1 METGPLVV
9 NVIKKIIGRISNG
22 TYPIGKRLPA
32 ERELCR
38 QVNISRGTLRKA
50 LADLEELGVVARR
63 HGSGTVVT
71 RLAPR
76 RLPSHVLPTGF
87 RELSLEDVNFARK
100 TIELAALDYCNG
112 RLSNMALKRMKTLVD
127 LMAENLYVLPEFLRY
142 DAEFHQV
149 LVQAGGN
156 PAIFAAYC
164 AIEEY
169 RRFLHIYTTL
179 NEKDEEISLEYH
191 RKILAALQARNKT
204 LAKRHLTAH
213 LNDVVKNAIKTR
225 KK

>member
-1 METGPLVV
+1 METGALVV

-22 TYPIGKRLPA
+22 DYPIGKRLPA

-38 QVNISRGTLRKA
+38 QLDVSRGTLRKA
-50 LADLEELGVVARR
+50 LADLEALGVVARR
-63 HGSGTVVT
+63 HGSGTIVT
-71 RLAPR
+71 RLAPKQ
-76 RLPSHVLPTGF
+76 LPSHVLPMGF
-87 RELSLEDVNFARK
+87 RDLSLEDVNYARK

-112 RLSNMALKRMKTLVD
+112 RLNNMALKRMKTLVS
-127 LMAENLYVLPEFLRY
+127 LMATNLYVLPEFLRY

-149 LVQAGGN
+149 LVQASGN

-169 RRFLHIYTTL
+169 RRFLQIYTTL

-191 RKILAALQARNKT
+191 RKILAALEARNKT
-204 LAKRHLTAH
+204 LARRYLTAH
-213 LNDVVKNAIKTR
+213 LNDVVKGALRAQQK
-225 KK
+225 